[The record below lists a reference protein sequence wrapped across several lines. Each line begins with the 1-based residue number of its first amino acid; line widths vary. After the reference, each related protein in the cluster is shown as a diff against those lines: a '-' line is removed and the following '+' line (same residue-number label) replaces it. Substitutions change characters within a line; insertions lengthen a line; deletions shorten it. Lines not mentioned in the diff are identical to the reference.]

1 MNYAISLAR
10 DYDANMEV
18 LKALSGTNLAAVTI
32 GVPNEALA
40 HVASSQD
47 PADKWFRDHTLSVG
61 NDAISGVVQSIVQ
74 QAIGN
79 LYNTVRKTAVGDKVR
94 GSSSPPSAGQ
104 FANGVDKIINNL
116 TVICTEQG
124 PLY

>member
-1 MNYAISLAR
+1 MNYAISLAM
-10 DYDANMEV
+10 DYDADMEV
-18 LKALSGTNLAAVTI
+18 LKALSGTNLAVTI

-40 HVASSQD
+40 HAASSQD
-47 PADKWFRDHTLSVG
+47 PADKWFRDHIFYVHIDVRFRYICVG
-61 NDAISGVVQSIVQ
+61 NNAISGVVQSIVQ

-104 FANGVDKIINNL
+104 NY
-116 TVICTEQG
+116 E
-124 PLY
+124 